1 MSKTE
6 PTQSKPLARS
16 SGFRMLTD
24 AQLDEIHLASLEI
37 LRRTGVRVHEAEC
50 LALLKDAGCTV
61 SDDNLVKLSAS
72 VVEDALQSA
81 PSRIVLCSRTGEPR
95 LHLEGHR
102 SYFGTG
108 SDLPNTIDLETGE
121 RRLSLLSDVEKA
133 ARLVDTLPNL
143 DFVMSAALPSDVRA
157 ATSDR
162 RSFLAMVKN
171 TTKPIVFTAWDEKG
185 LADIL
190 SMAETIAGNQEKLAL
205 NPFLLAYLEP
215 TSPLQHTEP
224 VLRKVLMMAD
234 HGLPMVYAPGAVEGA
249 SVPVTSAGS
258 LALGN
263 AECLSGLVI
272 AQLRRKGTPFV
283 LGSGNGPL
291 DMKTMVAAYG
301 SPEYMLHCLGMAEL
315 AHHYYRLPV
324 WGFAGCS
331 DSKAP
336 DIQAGIESA
345 TWILWTALIGANLV
359 HDVGYLESGLTCSYE
374 MIVLGDEMIGMV
386 RRLLK
391 GIEITPET
399 LALDAIHEVGPGGDY
414 LTASHTMQHYR
425 SVWYP
430 RLLDRRPFESWERAG
445 KPTANERAR
454 ELVRRTLAT
463 HKPEPIPDSIIE
475 QLESIVSEADAK
487 TGQSTS

>member
-1 MSKTE
+1 MNKNE
-6 PTQSKPLARS
+6 PTMRESLARS

-24 AQLDEIHLASLEI
+24 SQLDEIHHASLEI
-37 LRRTGVRVHEAEC
+37 LRRTGVRVHEAES
-50 LALLKDAGCTV
+50 LELLQSAGCTV
-61 SDDNLVKLSAS
+61 ADDNLVKMPAS

-95 LHLEGHR
+95 VHLEGHR

-108 SDLPNTIDLETGE
+108 SDLPNTIDLETSE
-121 RRLSLLSDVEKA
+121 RRLSLLSDVEKV
-133 ARLVDTLPNL
+133 ARLVDALPNL
-143 DFVMSAALPSDVRA
+143 DFVMSSALPSDVPA
-157 ATSDR
+157 TTSDR
-162 RSFLAMVKN
+162 HSFLAMTKN
-171 TTKPIVFTAWDEKG
+171 TAKPIVFTAWDEKG
-185 LADIL
+185 LADIIT
-190 SMAETIAGNQEKLAL
+190 MAETIAGGREKLAL

-234 HGLPMVYAPGAVEGA
+234 RGLPMVYAPGAVEGA

-283 LGSGNGPL
+283 LGSGNGPI
-291 DMKTMVAAYG
+291 DMKTMVATYG

-315 AHHYYRLPV
+315 GHHFYRLPV

-331 DSKAP
+331 DSKSP

-374 MIVLGDEMIGMV
+374 MIVLGDEMISMV
-386 RRLLK
+386 RRLLR
-391 GIEITPET
+391 GFEITPET

-414 LTASHTMQHYR
+414 LTASHTMEHYR
-425 SVWYP
+425 IVWYP
-430 RLLDRRPFESWERAG
+430 RLLDRRPFESWEESG
-445 KPTANERAR
+445 KPTTNERAR

-463 HKPEPIPDSIIE
+463 HKPESIPDSILS
-475 QLESIVSEADAK
+475 QLDAIVAQADAEA
-487 TGQSTS
+487 GQS